1 MARNAPKT
9 SPERLAVLETQME
22 ALLRTQEARHA
33 ENKARLDELSSGMD
47 MLQKT
52 LARYTG
58 FWGALLLVGGA
69 LATLWGVFGDLIRKK
84 LGWG

>member
-1 MARNAPKT
+1 
-9 SPERLAVLETQME
+9 ME